1 MYVLKN
7 TTQSDGTPISGIIPL
22 QQVRTLAN
30 LIPQFGDK
38 ADQWLTKTNSF
49 AYSREFWLNIYF
61 DKEFFYALDNSP

>member
-7 TTQSDGTPISGIIPL
+7 ATQSDRTPISGIIPL
-22 QQVRTLAN
+22 QQVCTLAN

-38 ADQWLTKTNSF
+38 ADQQLTKTNSF

-61 DKEFFYALDNSP
+61 DKEFVYALDNSS